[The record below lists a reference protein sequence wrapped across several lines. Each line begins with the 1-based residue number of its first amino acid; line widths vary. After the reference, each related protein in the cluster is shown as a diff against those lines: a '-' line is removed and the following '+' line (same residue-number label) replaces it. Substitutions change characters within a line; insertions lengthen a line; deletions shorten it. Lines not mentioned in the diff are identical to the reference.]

1 MTHTTFE
8 KVLADAQTLSP
19 DEQRQLHA
27 KLEEWL
33 TIPPTPLTEAAF
45 EQQLV
50 AQGILS
56 EVPPATI
63 DVTPYCQRK
72 RIQVQGQ
79 PLSETIIKERG

>member
-1 MTHTTFE
+1 MAHTTFE

-19 DEQRQLHA
+19 DEQRQLRA

-33 TIPPTPLTEAAF
+33 TTPPAPLTEAAF

-50 AQGILS
+50 TQGILS
-56 EVPPATI
+56 EVSPPTT

-79 PLSETIIKERG
+79 PLSETIIEERG